1 MAADAPQ
8 IAAELGKL
16 DAASPLYAS
25 KTVEMLLAA
34 AQAAGASDVHLQPT
48 AAGLAIRWRLDGVL
62 QPVGEIARG
71 SASDVVSRL
80 KVLAE
85 LPTYRSDVPQ
95 EGRIR
100 QEGERARAGEAA
112 KQNGS
117 VEMRVST
124 FPTLHGERAVVRLFA
139 GGATYSFVNELGLPA
154 EVEEVLTRALVETS
168 GAILLTGPAGSGK
181 TTTAYA
187 CLRQIGRQSSHS
199 RNLVTLEDPIEVALP
214 GVSQSQ
220 VQPAAGFTLAT
231 GLRSLMRQDPEV
243 VLVGEVRDRE
253 TAETV
258 FQAALTGHLVISTFH
273 AGSAA
278 GAISRLLDMGIEP
291 YLLTS
296 GLRSVV
302 HQRLVRRLCECA
314 TEMVKGAD
322 RFEPYGETNTLTQA
336 RSQSERGRS
345 LGSDDWLGLRVS
357 TAKKAVGCDR
367 CRHTGYSG
375 RLVLAEL
382 LPPLAGVLRR
392 AVLDRRDTAE
402 LARVAVATGMTT
414 VFRRACAAV
423 EAGQTDPAEV
433 RRVLGFVDENP
444 TTD

>member
-1 MAADAPQ
+1 MAEEVPQ
-8 IAAELGKL
+8 IAAELSKL
-16 DAASPLYAS
+16 DVASPLYAS

-34 AQAAGASDVHLQPT
+34 AQMAGASDIHLQPT
-48 AAGLAIRWRLDGVL
+48 HAGLTLRWRLDGVL
-62 QPVGEIARG
+62 HEVGQIARG

-100 QEGERARAGEAA
+100 HEGIGLDSRARTEQSSGKKSALALPTSPSA
-112 KQNGS
+112 T

-139 GGATYSFVNELGLPA
+139 GAASYSFVDELGLPE
-154 EVEEVLTRALVETS
+154 EVEEALMRALVETS

-187 CLRQIGRQSSHS
+187 CLRQIGRQSGHS
-199 RNLVTLEDPIEVALP
+199 RNMVSLEDPIEVALA

-243 VLVGEVRDRE
+243 ILVGEVRDTE

-278 GAISRLLDMGIEP
+278 GSLSRLLDMGIEP

-302 HQRLVRRLCECA
+302 QQRLVRRLCACA
-314 TEMVKGAD
+314 NSTSNVE
-322 RFEPYGETNTLTQA
+322 L
-336 RSQSERGRS
+336 
-345 LGSDDWLGLRVS
+345 LGLPM
-357 TAKKAVGCDR
+357 TAAKQAVGCDR
-367 CRHTGYSG
+367 CRQTGYYG

-382 LPPLAGVLRR
+382 LPALVGDLRRTVLERCDTREVAQAAVAAGMTTLFRR
-392 AVLDRRDTAE
+392 AV
-402 LARVAVATGMTT
+402 
-414 VFRRACAAV
+414 AAI

-433 RRVLGFVDENP
+433 RRVLGFVDESP
-444 TTD
+444 SAD